1 MLTFNATEAAG
12 ADRISSAIKESGP
25 YVGVITRAE
34 KIVSSTGTH
43 GLGIS
48 FKADNGQSAD
58 YLDLY
63 THKADGTPLP
73 STKTVQAI
81 LGCLQL
87 RGAQDGKIV
96 VEKYNKANGQR
107 EKVTVDGYPDLM
119 GKRVG
124 LLLQKELGTNQNTG
138 ADTERIVIYGVFQ
151 HDTRLTVSE
160 ILQRKTSPEV
170 LDKMIAA
177 MPAVRD
183 NRKKGHGPAR
193 GNAPAGGADYGFDA
207 PPQGNGGFDDDIPW

>member
-25 YVGVITRAE
+25 YVGIITRAE
-34 KIVSSTGTH
+34 KIRSSSGTM

-63 THKADGTPLP
+63 THKADGTALP

-87 RGAQDGKIV
+87 RGAQDGKIA
-96 VEKYNKANGQR
+96 VEKYNKTSGQR
-107 EKVTVDGYPDLM
+107 EKVTVDGYPELM
-119 GKRVG
+119 NKRIG
-124 LLLQKELGTNQNTG
+124 FLLQREMGTNTNTG

-160 ILQRKTSPEV
+160 ILARKTQPET
-170 LDKMIAA
+170 LDKMIVS

-183 NRKKGHGPAR
+183 NRKKGR
-193 GNAPAGGADYGFDA
+193 SSSAPSTNNDYGFDA
-207 PPQGNGGFDDDIPW
+207 PPHGAGDFDDDIPF